1 MENPKSKEP
10 NLQDKVREAE
20 VKNILKKLKSGKTLT
35 SRESQT
41 ISDYAVEQ
49 DESDEKLTQRS
60 LAKLWGMTQ
69 PNICKMVKA
78 GMPMTS
84 VKEAEEW
91 RKEFLKEH
99 GRGDT
104 APASLNDARLRK
116 TLLECE
122 RIEFALAVDR
132 GEYSKNIEVKES
144 GIRVGSI
151 FTAKLNALV
160 NDASGALA
168 GLDESSLKKKLHERI
183 QGILAE
189 IQTELAKV

>member
-10 NLQDKVREAE
+10 NLQEKIRDAE

-122 RIEFALAVDR
+122 RIEFALSVDR
-132 GEYSKNIEVKES
+132 GEYIKNAVVREA
-144 GIRVGSI
+144 GIRIGAI
-151 FTAKLNALV
+151 FSAKLSALV

-168 GLDESSLKKKLHERI
+168 GLDESTLRKKLHERT
-183 QGILAE
+183 QAILAE
-189 IQTELAKV
+189 IRNELEKV

>member
-168 GLDESSLKKKLHERI
+168 GLDESSLKRKLHERI